1 MSEKKNSPM
10 TQLGVSASRQQLL
23 SETFASVFDIAAQPL
38 ARLLATDPK
47 MHISEARP
55 LLQQAKVLAAHS
67 ARQFREQ
74 RLTTS
79 IRNAYPSET
88 GVKGLI
94 DGPTYTGM
102 FDPDWAAHCPPD
114 AIEATT
120 SPIAYLADL
129 YREALTIEGNP
140 LAQGNITLA
149 QRRPDLAELIL
160 DHTALNQVEPTL
172 VMVNDILETSI
183 RTYLDEHSREETLVD
198 DVLLKARYPQT
209 LPYERYQQQINYVLG
224 RKQRSPGDV
233 IRCIDP
239 AYPYFKEPGAHSLHS
254 DEALQQDTGFGPE
267 QQSLLLEGPY
277 YPDTGSPAVRN
288 APRPTYRINPRS
300 RLFEDNSTFSLDFF
314 KANYGLEDPEK
325 LLDIKTFCLQTGLSS
340 DELDSL
346 LSVGPYAPT
355 QSPNAGSLREPID
368 GAVFGSVYVNG
379 GQSPAIAIEAQ
390 LDDQG
395 NTLSH
400 RLINCSYDQFD
411 RMNRMIRL
419 ARWLDLPFDQV
430 DRLLTASIA
439 AEQKNTPLLIT
450 ADTLRS
456 LGVFQRLRAT
466 HKITVDDFATLLNGL
481 ATQGRGKET
490 SQFDRVFNSQALFP
504 QPLILD
510 NSELSI
516 TPNTDAERQKVDHL
530 CAALG
535 MTYETYRFTAKL
547 IQQAQ
552 NAEPLR
558 WSTTVVSAFYRLTR
572 LPRYLGLS
580 TIEAL
585 ALLELLDNGGSKLVS
600 KLAGRTHIITYQ
612 TSANSDT
619 LSTIHALAD
628 CTTWLSTY
636 KWTVSMLC
644 RAVLPAL
651 TSPVAT
657 DSEYNLLHSMSL
669 RLQSALITDSSFAEA
684 NAPTSVLT
692 SKQGENGQQL
702 YENETID
709 WFGLLY
715 EYIDAGDN
723 SNPASNSKG
732 LVIYHGEDEDSF
744 EVQLSETVTSIL
756 NAYELP
762 DELHPR
768 LVNMIM
774 RARGVQEALL
784 LEGLA
789 DYLTVS
795 TDLTKTLLMWAGGN
809 RYDML
814 KEVCRVSADISE
826 RPNIPIGDDVLN
838 MLDTLAKLAHVT
850 NHLNLSPT
858 LITQL
863 CEHPEWFGLSDTYL
877 SLRCV
882 YILTQYTQILSMS
895 EQGEDQLLN
904 YFRLI
909 NNAWAQATEGDKVLI
924 RDSAANKLATFLQ
937 WGVREVLTVAFH
949 LNPDHG
955 VVFTL
960 PELDLMVR
968 VCQLCRQTDLDAK
981 AMLALGN
988 LTPTS
993 RLEDYRSASE
1003 QALSCL
1009 TKGLPNRPS
1018 GEVGQSQSGVITV
1031 TNNYLIA
1038 NNPADLGATL
1048 TLTLQDF
1055 MDQPLEGISIRW
1067 STDLGALDLTTST
1080 THGVGQNTVIDTT
1093 NERGQST
1100 IMLKS
1105 ATAMGLAHVVAE
1117 YGLGDQVI
1125 APLVTIDCDEDTLE
1139 FFNASHAPSSAL
1151 SNHLEA
1157 IEFTL
1162 SLKDQYGNLGADRAI
1177 EWGTDLGQFQRYTT
1191 RTNAVGESTASL
1203 RSGPAGSSRVIA
1215 QYNKKESFEFE
1226 PVTFTSTPYFEYVR
1240 FDSPVVIGVDAELS
1254 CRLVELN
1261 GDPTST
1267 QQTINWSAS
1276 TGKILVSSSQTD
1288 INGIAKSRFKSDATG
1303 TVIITA
1309 SAGGAIQDKPSAATT
1324 IHPLTKIVNYE
1335 ASTELYV
1342 IGGAEPAEFFVWLES
1357 DGNSAPRTAVSWS
1370 INGVFSA
1377 ITYSNNTGMA
1387 SFSSNSFPPGHS
1399 TITATIITTTEQV
1412 DFTLY
1417 SSPDFHEVVFSI
1429 PAGLIPERP
1438 DIQSRNTITTI
1449 NIKALNK
1456 KGEPV
1461 AGVPCTITTTSL
1473 RHSLEVNNIKI
1484 SDLNTTFISSTEG
1497 TDITLDLGLPI
1508 PSTIPMP
1515 TVNIRIET
1523 GKKNTSTWDKNIP
1536 LAFILVPY
1544 KASINSGHPPT
1555 IFYRHGGRDGSY
1567 DLINSHRFSIPSI
1580 AVTIPSFN
1588 GSGIGIFRL
1597 DINHSYMYLINDRWS
1612 MEGEYNSE
1620 MEVHVS
1626 GAVGPD
1632 ELIWAVKG
1640 TVTGL
1645 VETKTHGEDQ

>member
-1 MSEKKNSPM
+1 MSMSEKKNAPM
-10 TQLGVSASRQQLL
+10 SQLGVSASRQQLL
-23 SETFASVFDIAAQPL
+23 SETFDSVFDIAAQPL

-102 FDPDWAAHCPPD
+102 FDPDWVAHCPPD

-129 YREALTIEGNP
+129 YREALTIEDNP

-172 VMVNDILETSI
+172 VLVNDILETSI
-183 RTYLDEHSREETLVD
+183 RTYLDEHGREETLVD

-224 RKQRSPGDV
+224 RKQRSLGDV

-239 AYPYFKEPGAHSLHS
+239 AYPYFKEPGAHSLRS

-267 QQSLLLEGPY
+267 QQSLLLEAPH

-300 RLFEDNSTFSLDFF
+300 RLIEDESTFSLDFF
-314 KANYGLEDPEK
+314 KTNYGLEDPEK
-325 LLDIKTFCLQTGLSS
+325 LLDTKTFCLQTGLSS

-355 QSPNAGSLREPID
+355 QSPNAGSQREPID

-439 AEQKNTPLLIT
+439 AEQKSPPLLIT

-466 HKITVDDFATLLNGL
+466 HKITVDDFATLLNAL
-481 ATQGRGKET
+481 ATEGRGKEM

-504 QPLILD
+504 QPLVLD

-516 TPNTDAERQKVDHL
+516 TPKTDAERQKVDHL

-547 IQQAQ
+547 VQQAQ
-552 NAEPLR
+552 NTEVLR

-628 CTTWLSTY
+628 CATWLS
-636 KWTVSMLC
+636 KHQWTVSMLC

-684 NAPTSVLT
+684 SAPTSLLIT
-692 SKQGENGQQL
+692 KQGENGQQL

-709 WFGLLY
+709 WFRLLH
-715 EYIDAGDN
+715 EYIDEGDN
-723 SNPASNSKG
+723 SNSASSSKG

-744 EVQLSETVTSIL
+744 EVQLSDAVTWIL
-756 NAYELP
+756 DAYKLP
-762 DELHPR
+762 DELHSR

-795 TDLTKTLLMWAGGN
+795 TDLTKTLLIWAGGN

-814 KEVCRVSADISE
+814 KEVCRVSANISE
-826 RPNIPIGDDVLN
+826 RPDVPIGDDVLKILN
-838 MLDTLAKLAHVT
+838 RLAKLADVT

-863 CEHPEWFGLSDTYL
+863 CEHPEWFGLSDTRL

-909 NNAWAQATEGDKVLI
+909 NNAWTQATESDKVLI
-924 RDSAANKLATFLQ
+924 RDSAANKLASLLQ

-968 VCQLCRQTDLDAK
+968 VCQLCRQTGLDAK
-981 AMLALGN
+981 ALLALGN

-993 RLEDYRSASE
+993 PLEEYRGASE

-1009 TKGLPNRPS
+1009 TDDLPNKPS
-1018 GEVGQSQSGVITV
+1018 GEVGQSQKGAITV
-1031 TNNYLIA
+1031 INSYLIA
-1038 NNPADLGATL
+1038 NNPSDQGATL
-1048 TLTLQDF
+1048 TLTLQDL
-1055 MDQPLEGISIRW
+1055 MDQPREDITIKW
-1067 STDLGALDLTTST
+1067 STDIGTVEPDISLTDRLGQASIT
-1080 THGVGQNTVIDTT
+1080 
-1093 NERGQST
+1093 
-1100 IMLKS
+1100 LKS
-1105 ATAMGLAHVVAE
+1105 GAEMGLAHVVAKF
-1117 YGLGDQVI
+1117 GLDDTI
-1125 APLVTIDCDEDTLE
+1125 LAPEVTIGCDEDSLK
-1139 FFNASHAPSSAL
+1139 FFNPSYTPSSAL
-1151 SNHLEA
+1151 SNNLEA
-1157 IEFTL
+1157 IEFTV
-1162 SLKDQYGNLGADRAI
+1162 SLKDTFGNYGADRAI
-1177 EWGTDLGQFQRYTT
+1177 EWGTNLGQFHRYTT
-1191 RTNAVGESTASL
+1191 RTNASGESTASL
-1203 RSGPAGSSRVIA
+1203 RSDAAGSSTVIA
-1215 QYNKKESFEFE
+1215 QYNKASPLVFE

-1240 FDSPVVIGVDAELS
+1240 FDNPAVIGFEVELS
-1254 CRLVELN
+1254 CRVVELN
-1261 GDPTST
+1261 GDPVSE
-1267 QQTINWSAS
+1267 QQTIAWSAD
-1276 TGKILVSSSQTD
+1276 TGTILVKSSKTD

-1309 SAGGAIQDKPSAATT
+1309 SAGAAIQDKNSAATT
-1324 IHPLTKIVNYE
+1324 IHPQVQIARSE
-1335 ASTELYV
+1335 ASSDSYV
-1342 IGGAEPAEFFVWLES
+1342 TGSPDPVDFFVWLES
-1357 DGNSAPRTAVSWS
+1357 GGTTAPRTTVSWS
-1370 INGVFSA
+1370 INDG
-1377 ITYSNNTGMA
+1377 IPYSSVSDKNGMA
-1387 SFSSNSFPPGHS
+1387 TFSSKSFPLGSS
-1399 TITATIITTTEQV
+1399 TIKATATGSESSR
-1412 DFTLY
+1412 DFTVVCT
-1417 SSPDFHEVVFSI
+1417 PEFHKIEFSI
-1429 PAGLIPERP
+1429 PPGPIPGRP
-1438 DIQSRNTITTI
+1438 ELLPKNATHII
-1449 NIKALNK
+1449 NIKAVDKN
-1456 KGEPV
+1456 GAPV
-1461 AGVPCTITTTSL
+1461 EGVPCTLSAKGVVGGMSASL
-1473 RHSLEVNNIKI
+1473 AENRIKI
-1484 SDLNTTFISSTEG
+1484 SHIGTTFTSSKSG
-1497 TDITLDLGLPI
+1497 TDITVDIGEPMKESLVIKDLILEIETNTKNPAKWERKIPI
-1508 PSTIPMP
+1508 PFILFPYRTHVDPRIFTIEYRIGYKDSVYHLHQYYKTNLPQGMIATIPKLNESIVCNFIVMS
-1515 TVNIRIET
+1515 T
-1523 GKKNTSTWDKNIP
+1523 GSTNEFANGP
-1536 LAFILVPY
+1536 RNNP
-1544 KASINSGHPPT
+1544 
-1555 IFYRHGGRDGSY
+1555 GGEWTPD
-1567 DLINSHRFSIPSI
+1567 
-1580 AVTIPSFN
+1580 
-1588 GSGIGIFRL
+1588 
-1597 DINHSYMYLINDRWS
+1597 
-1612 MEGEYNSE
+1612 

-1626 GAVGPD
+1626 GAMGYGEFV
-1632 ELIWAVKG
+1632 WAMEGTVKG
-1640 TVTGL
+1640 PAATN
-1645 VETKTHGEDQ
+1645 THGEDQ

>member
-1 MSEKKNSPM
+1 MSMSEKKNSPM
-10 TQLGVSASRQQLL
+10 SQLGVSASRQQLL
-23 SETFASVFDIAAQPL
+23 SETFDSVFDIAAQPL

-129 YREALTIEGNP
+129 YREALTIEDNP
-140 LAQGNITLA
+140 LALGNITLA

-160 DHTALNQVEPTL
+160 DHTALNQIEPTL
-172 VMVNDILETSI
+172 VLVNDILETSI

-198 DVLLKARYPQT
+198 DVLLQARYPQT

-267 QQSLLLEGPY
+267 QQSLLLEAPH

-300 RLFEDNSTFSLDFF
+300 RLIEDESTFSLDFF
-314 KANYGLEDPEK
+314 KTNYGLEDPEK
-325 LLDIKTFCLQTGLSS
+325 LLDSKTFCLQTGLSS
-340 DELDSL
+340 NELDSL

-355 QSPNAGSLREPID
+355 QSPNAGSQREPID

-379 GQSPAIAIEAQ
+379 GQSQAIAIEAQ

-450 ADTLRS
+450 TDTLRS

-481 ATQGRGKET
+481 ATLGRGKDT
-490 SQFDRVFNSQALFP
+490 SQFDLVFNSQALFP

-628 CTTWLSTY
+628 CTTWLSKH

-684 NAPTSVLT
+684 NAPTSALLI
-692 SKQGENGQQL
+692 KQGENGKQL

-723 SNPASNSKG
+723 SNPASSGKG

-744 EVQLSETVTSIL
+744 EVQLSDAITWIL
-756 NAYELP
+756 DTYKLP
-762 DELHPR
+762 DELHSR

-795 TDLTKTLLMWAGGN
+795 TDLTKTLLIWAGGN

-814 KEVCRVSADISE
+814 KEVCRVSANISE
-826 RPNIPIGDDVLN
+826 RPDVPIGDDVLKILN
-838 MLDTLAKLAHVT
+838 RLAKLAHVT
-850 NHLNLSPT
+850 NHLSLSPI

-863 CEHPEWFGLSDTYL
+863 CEHPEWFGLSDTRL

-909 NNAWAQATEGDKVLI
+909 NNAWTEATESDKVLI
-924 RDSAANKLATFLQ
+924 RDSAANKLATLLQ

-968 VCQLCRQTDLDAK
+968 VCQLCRQTGLDAK
-981 AMLALGN
+981 ALLALGN

-993 RLEDYRSASE
+993 SLEEYRGASE

-1009 TKGLPNRPS
+1009 TDDLPNKPS
-1018 GEVGQSQSGVITV
+1018 GEVGQSQKGAITV
-1031 TNNYLIA
+1031 INSYLIA
-1038 NNPADLGATL
+1038 NNPSDQGATL
-1048 TLTLQDF
+1048 TLTLQDL
-1055 MDQPLEGISIRW
+1055 MDQPREDITIKW
-1067 STDLGALDLTTST
+1067 STNIGAVEPDISLTDRLGQASIT
-1080 THGVGQNTVIDTT
+1080 
-1093 NERGQST
+1093 
-1100 IMLKS
+1100 LKS
-1105 ATAMGLAHVVAE
+1105 GAEMGLAHVVAKF
-1117 YGLGDQVI
+1117 GLDETI
-1125 APLVTIDCDEDTLE
+1125 LAPEVTIGCDEDSLE
-1139 FFNASHAPSSAL
+1139 FFNPSYTPSSAL
-1151 SNHLEA
+1151 SNNLEA
-1157 IEFTL
+1157 IEFTV
-1162 SLKDQYGNLGADRAI
+1162 SLKDIFGNCGADRAI
-1177 EWGTDLGQFQRYTT
+1177 EWGTNLGQFHRHTT
-1191 RTNAVGESTASL
+1191 RTNASGESTASL
-1203 RSGPAGSSRVIA
+1203 RSDAAGPSTVIA
-1215 QYNKKESFEFE
+1215 QYNKASPLVFD

-1240 FDSPVVIGVDAELS
+1240 FDNPAVIGFEVELS
-1254 CRLVELN
+1254 CRVVELN
-1261 GDPTST
+1261 GDPVSEP
-1267 QQTINWSAS
+1267 QTIAWSAD
-1276 TGKILVSSSQTD
+1276 TGTILVKSSKTD

-1309 SAGGAIQDKPSAATT
+1309 SAGDAIQDKNSASTT
-1324 IHPLTKIVNYE
+1324 IHPQVQIARSE
-1335 ASTELYV
+1335 ASSDSYV
-1342 IGGAEPAEFFVWLES
+1342 TGSPDPIDFYVWLES
-1357 DGNSAPRTAVSWS
+1357 DSNAAPRTTVSWS
-1370 INGVFSA
+1370 INDGIS
-1377 ITYSNNTGMA
+1377 YSSVSDKNGMA
-1387 SFSSNSFPPGHS
+1387 TFSSKSFPLGSS
-1399 TITATIITTTEQV
+1399 TIKATVTGSASSH
-1412 DFTLY
+1412 DFTVVCT
-1417 SSPDFHEVVFSI
+1417 PEFHEIVFSI
-1429 PAGLIPERP
+1429 PPGPIPGRP
-1438 DIQSRNTITTI
+1438 ELLPKNVTHII
-1449 NIKALNK
+1449 NIKAVDKN
-1456 KGEPV
+1456 GAPV
-1461 AGVPCTITTTSL
+1461 EGVPCTLSAKGIAYTIPTSL
-1473 RHSLEVNNIKI
+1473 SDNRIRI
-1484 SDLNTTFISSTEG
+1484 SHLGTTFTSQKSG
-1497 TDITLDLGLPI
+1497 TDITLDIGIPIRQTYAIEYLIMEIETNTKNPVKWEKIIHIPFILFPYRTHVESGTVTIEYRIGYKDSVYDLQYNYNQNLPQGMI
-1508 PSTIPMP
+1508 ATIPNFNESI
-1515 TVNIRIET
+1515 VCNFI
-1523 GKKNTSTWDKNIP
+1523 GTSAGTTN
-1536 LAFILVPY
+1536 AFANGPRF
-1544 KASINSGHPPT
+1544 KP
-1555 IFYRHGGRDGSY
+1555 GGEWTPD
-1567 DLINSHRFSIPSI
+1567 
-1580 AVTIPSFN
+1580 
-1588 GSGIGIFRL
+1588 
-1597 DINHSYMYLINDRWS
+1597 
-1612 MEGEYNSE
+1612 

-1626 GAVGPD
+1626 GSIGYK
-1632 ELIWAVKG
+1632 ELTWAMEG

-1645 VETKTHGEDQ
+1645 AATNTHGEDQ

>member
-1 MSEKKNSPM
+1 MSMSEKKNSPM
-10 TQLGVSASRQQLL
+10 SQLGVSASRQQLL
-23 SETFASVFDIAAQPL
+23 SETFDSVFDIAAQPL

-129 YREALTIEGNP
+129 YREALTIEDNP
-140 LAQGNITLA
+140 LALGNITLA

-160 DHTALNQVEPTL
+160 DHTALNQIEPTL
-172 VMVNDILETSI
+172 VLVNDILETSI

-198 DVLLKARYPQT
+198 DVLLQARYPQT

-224 RKQRSPGDV
+224 RKQRSLGDV

-267 QQSLLLEGPY
+267 QQSLLLEAPY

-288 APRPTYRINPRS
+288 APRPTHRINPRS
-300 RLFEDNSTFSLDFF
+300 RLIEDESTFSLDFF
-314 KANYGLEDPEK
+314 KTNYGLEDPEK
-325 LLDIKTFCLQTGLSS
+325 LLDTKTFCLQTGLSS

-355 QSPNAGSLREPID
+355 QSPNAGSQREPID

-439 AEQKNTPLLIT
+439 AEQKSPPLLIT

-481 ATQGRGKET
+481 ATQGRGKEL

-585 ALLELLDNGGSKLVS
+585 ALLELLDDGGSKLVS

-628 CTTWLSTY
+628 CTTWLSEY

-684 NAPTSVLT
+684 NAPTSVLLI
-692 SKQGENGQQL
+692 KQGENGQQL

-723 SNPASNSKG
+723 SNPASSGKG

-744 EVQLSETVTSIL
+744 EAQLSDTVTWIL
-756 NAYELP
+756 DTFNLP
-762 DELHPR
+762 DELHSR
-768 LVNMIM
+768 LVNMVM

-795 TDLTKTLLMWAGGN
+795 TDLTKTLLIWAGGN

-826 RPNIPIGDDVLN
+826 RPNIPIGDDVLK

-863 CEHPEWFGLSDTYL
+863 CKHPEWFGLSDTSL

-909 NNAWAQATEGDKVLI
+909 NNAWAQATKGDKVLI

-968 VCQLCRQTDLDAK
+968 VCQLCRQTGLDAK
-981 AMLALGN
+981 ATLALGN

-1067 STDLGALDLTTST
+1067 STDLGTLELTTNT
-1080 THGVGQNTVIDTT
+1080 TNGFGQNTVIDTT

-1105 ATAMGLAHVVAE
+1105 ATEMGLAHVVAE
-1117 YGLGDQVI
+1117 CGLGDKII
-1125 APLVTIDCDEDTLE
+1125 APLVTIDCDEDTLG

-1162 SLKDQYGNLGADRAI
+1162 SLKDLYGNLGADRAI

-1203 RSGPAGSSRVIA
+1203 RSGPAGSSTVIA
-1215 QYNKKESFEFE
+1215 QYNKTESFEFE

-1240 FDSPVVIGVDAELS
+1240 FESPAVIGFEVELS
-1254 CRLVELN
+1254 CRVVELN
-1261 GDPTST
+1261 GDPVSE

-1276 TGKILVSSSQTD
+1276 TGEILVTSSQTD

-1324 IHPLTKIVNYE
+1324 IHPLTKIVKHE
-1335 ASTELYV
+1335 ASTEFYV
-1342 IGGAEPAEFFVWLES
+1342 IGGSEPAEFFVWLES
-1357 DGNSAPRTAVSWS
+1357 DGKSAPRTAVSWS
-1370 INGVFSA
+1370 INDVPSV
-1377 ITYSNNTGMA
+1377 ITHSDNTGMA
-1387 SFSSNSFPPGHS
+1387 SFSSNSFKTGYS
-1399 TITATIITTTEQV
+1399 TITAIITTTDEKV

-1429 PAGLIPERP
+1429 PAGLVPGHP

-1449 NIKALNK
+1449 NIKTLND

-1461 AGVPCTITTTSL
+1461 AGVSCKFTAYRASL
-1473 RHSLEVNNIKI
+1473 FEKNNIII
-1484 SDLNTTFISSTEG
+1484 SDLDTTFLSSTAG
-1497 TDITLDLGLPI
+1497 TDITLDIGLPNAGVI
-1508 PSTIPMP
+1508 PLSQLELI
-1515 TVNIRIET
+1515 IET
-1523 GKKNTSTWDKNIP
+1523 SGKNTVKWKKDIP
-1536 LAFILVPY
+1536 IAFVLVPFMAAATAG
-1544 KASINSGHPPT
+1544 KPPT
-1555 IFYRHGGRDGSY
+1555 ILYKYAGRDGSFNLY
-1567 DLINSHRFSIPSI
+1567 NFPNSTPKNVTI
-1580 AVTIPSFN
+1580 TIPSLN
-1588 GSGIGIFRL
+1588 KSMYGSFREGYTHAYAFL
-1597 DINHSYMYLINDRWS
+1597 NNVKS
-1612 MEGEYNSE
+1612 MEEVYLPE

-1626 GAVGPD
+1626 GDVGPGG
-1632 ELIWAVKG
+1632 LIWAVEG

-1645 VETKTHGEDQ
+1645 EQTNTHGEDQ

>member
-1 MSEKKNSPM
+1 MSMSEKKNSPM
-10 TQLGVSASRQQLL
+10 SQLGVSASRQQLL
-23 SETFASVFDIAAQPL
+23 SETFDSVFDIAAQPL

-102 FDPDWAAHCPPD
+102 FDPDWATHCPPD

-129 YREALTIEGNP
+129 YREALTIEDNP

-172 VMVNDILETSI
+172 VLVNDILETSI
-183 RTYLDEHSREETLVD
+183 RTYLDEHNREETLVD
-198 DVLLKARYPQT
+198 DVLLQARYPQT
-209 LPYERYQQQINYVLG
+209 LPYERYQQQINYVLD
-224 RKQRSPGDV
+224 RKQRSLGDV

-267 QQSLLLEGPY
+267 QQSLLLEAPY

-300 RLFEDNSTFSLDFF
+300 RLIEDESTFSLDFF
-314 KANYGLEDPEK
+314 KTNYGLEDPEK
-325 LLDIKTFCLQTGLSS
+325 LLDSKTFCLQTGLSS

-355 QSPNAGSLREPID
+355 QSPNAGSQREPID

-400 RLINCSYDQFD
+400 KLINCSYDQSD

-439 AEQKNTPLLIT
+439 AEQKSTPLLIT

-481 ATQGRGKET
+481 ATQGRGKEM

-504 QPLILD
+504 QPLVLD

-547 IQQAQ
+547 VQQAQ
-552 NAEPLR
+552 NAELLR

-628 CTTWLSTY
+628 CTSWLSEY

-684 NAPTSVLT
+684 NAPTSVLLI
-692 SKQGENGQQL
+692 KQGENGQQL

-732 LVIYHGEDEDSF
+732 LVIYHGEDEESF
-744 EVQLSETVTSIL
+744 EVQLSDTVTSIIDTF
-756 NAYELP
+756 NLP
-762 DELHPR
+762 DELHSR

-774 RARGVQEALL
+774 RARGVQETLL

-795 TDLTKTLLMWAGGN
+795 TDLTKTLLIWAGGN

-814 KEVCRVSADISE
+814 KEVCRVSANIIE
-826 RPNIPIGDDVLN
+826 RPDVPIGDDVLS
-838 MLDTLAKLAHVT
+838 MLSTLAKLAGVT
-850 NHLNLSPT
+850 NHLSLSPT

-863 CEHPEWFGLSDTYL
+863 CERPLWFGLSDTRL

-882 YILTQYTQILSMS
+882 YILTQYTQILSVS
-895 EQGEDQLLN
+895 EQSEDQLLN

-909 NNAWAQATEGDKVLI
+909 NNAWTEATESDKVLI
-924 RDSAANKLATFLQ
+924 RDSAANKLAIFLQ

-949 LNPDHG
+949 LNPDEG
-955 VVFTL
+955 VVRTL
-960 PELDLMVR
+960 PEMDLMVR
-968 VCQLCRQTDLDAK
+968 VCQLCQQTGLDAK
-981 AMLALGN
+981 ALLALGN

-993 RLEDYRSASE
+993 PLEEYRGASE

-1009 TKGLPNRPS
+1009 TDGLPNKPG
-1018 GEVGQSQSGVITV
+1018 GEVGQSQKGVITV
-1031 TNNYLIA
+1031 INSYLIA
-1038 NNPADLGATL
+1038 NNPSDQGATL

-1055 MDQPLEGISIRW
+1055 MDQPREDITIRW
-1067 STDLGALDLTTST
+1067 STDIGVLEPELSLTDRLGQASVT
-1080 THGVGQNTVIDTT
+1080 
-1093 NERGQST
+1093 
-1100 IMLKS
+1100 LKS
-1105 ATAMGLAHVVAE
+1105 GAEMGLAHVLAKF
-1117 YGLGDQVI
+1117 GLNDTI
-1125 APLVTIDCDEDTLE
+1125 LAPEVTIGCDEDSLD
-1139 FFNASHAPSSAL
+1139 FFNPSFTPSSAL
-1151 SNHLEA
+1151 SNNLEA
-1157 IEFTL
+1157 IEFTV
-1162 SLKDQYGNLGADRAI
+1162 SLKDLFGNYGADRAI
-1177 EWGTDLGQFQRYTT
+1177 EWGTNLGQFHRHTT
-1191 RTNAVGESTASL
+1191 RTNASGKSTANL
-1203 RSGPAGSSRVIA
+1203 RSDAAGSSTVIA
-1215 QYNKKESFEFE
+1215 QYNKASPLVFD

-1240 FDSPVVIGVDAELS
+1240 FDNPAVIGVEVELS
-1254 CRLVELN
+1254 CRVVELN
-1261 GDPTST
+1261 GDPVSEP
-1267 QQTINWSAS
+1267 QTIAWSAD
-1276 TGKILVSSSQTD
+1276 TGTLLVTSSKTD
-1288 INGIAKSRFKSDATG
+1288 INGIAKSRFKSNATG

-1309 SAGGAIQDKPSAATT
+1309 SAGGAIQ
-1324 IHPLTKIVNYE
+1324 
-1335 ASTELYV
+1335 
-1342 IGGAEPAEFFVWLES
+1342 GG
-1357 DGNSAPRTAVSWS
+1357 
-1370 INGVFSA
+1370 
-1377 ITYSNNTGMA
+1377 
-1387 SFSSNSFPPGHS
+1387 
-1399 TITATIITTTEQV
+1399 
-1412 DFTLY
+1412 
-1417 SSPDFHEVVFSI
+1417 
-1429 PAGLIPERP
+1429 
-1438 DIQSRNTITTI
+1438 
-1449 NIKALNK
+1449 
-1456 KGEPV
+1456 
-1461 AGVPCTITTTSL
+1461 
-1473 RHSLEVNNIKI
+1473 
-1484 SDLNTTFISSTEG
+1484 
-1497 TDITLDLGLPI
+1497 
-1508 PSTIPMP
+1508 
-1515 TVNIRIET
+1515 
-1523 GKKNTSTWDKNIP
+1523 GKN
-1536 LAFILVPY
+1536 
-1544 KASINSGHPPT
+1544 
-1555 IFYRHGGRDGSY
+1555 
-1567 DLINSHRFSIPSI
+1567 
-1580 AVTIPSFN
+1580 
-1588 GSGIGIFRL
+1588 
-1597 DINHSYMYLINDRWS
+1597 
-1612 MEGEYNSE
+1612 
-1620 MEVHVS
+1620 
-1626 GAVGPD
+1626 
-1632 ELIWAVKG
+1632 
-1640 TVTGL
+1640 
-1645 VETKTHGEDQ
+1645 